1 MPIDRSLTK
10 AENSYGG
17 NIDIGYKTPLG
28 KRCFI
33 NFNQMFFYT
42 QLDDPLVLKDTAVN
56 SGIYH
61 FVNANGITQSYGAET
76 FFKFGFYDFVL
87 FVGYTYTNVTN
98 QFDGNTTYMT
108 LTPKHSLKGDL
119 LYAIPGKWRIG
130 ADYEYKSGQLLSSGA
145 TSPSYWTFGLV
156 VEYTWKKFTF
166 FGNVENYTNVR
177 QTRYESLVST
187 PYGTPQF
194 TDVWAPLDG
203 IVFNAG
209 LKIRL

>member
-1 MPIDRSLTK
+1 M
-10 AENSYGG
+10 
-17 NIDIGYKTPLG
+17 
-28 KRCFI
+28 
-33 NFNQMFFYT
+33 
-42 QLDDPLVLKDTAVN
+42 
-56 SGIYH
+56 
-61 FVNANGITQSYGAET
+61 NANGITLSYGAET